1 MEDLKKVQDGC
12 VKDKLWIWGH
22 EAGSHNEGWGIPM
35 PSRMTPVEGAFYL
48 GVPNIIMIR
57 YDGKPPI
64 ASDDQYIVPFRALK
78 RVVWSIT
85 GAGGATSAEEIKHAF
100 ELAARNPNVTGFFM
114 DDFFKGDGEG
124 ALTVEGLWNVRSQLT
139 LPERKLDLM
148 VTLYDGA
155 LDTPAI
161 VKYLELCDKI
171 ALWTWVANNLEDL
184 ERNFEKCEKISPGSD
199 KLLGCYMWDYGTHK
213 PMPVDLMEMQCEMG
227 LRWLREGRIDG
238 MIFLASCICDL
249 DLDAVEW
256 TRSWI
261 TGVGDKKVSAG
272 A

>member
-1 MEDLKKVQDGC
+1 MEDTKKVQDGC
-12 VKDKLWIWGH
+12 VRDKLWIWGH
-22 EAGSHNEGWGIPM
+22 EAGSHNEGWEIPR

-64 ASDDQYIVPFRALK
+64 ASDDQYIIPFRALK

-85 GAGGATSAEEIKHAF
+85 GAGGVTSSEEIKHAF
-100 ELAARNPNVTGFFM
+100 QLAARNPNVTGVFM

-124 ALTVEGLWNVRSQLT
+124 ALTVEELWNVRNQLT
-139 LPERKLDLM
+139 LPKRKLDLM

-213 PMPVDLMEMQCEMG
+213 PMPVDLMEMQCNTG

-261 TGVGDKKVSAG
+261 AEVGNEKVSLDA
-272 A
+272 